1 MAPLNLMRNF
11 APAMAVGVLSAAANV
26 VEKQAKANPTNGNG
40 NGNAFFDN
48 ASLWGDI
55 IIGGYSVFNY
65 TQDARGR
72 MYPKEEVQSLAMA
85 GAGVALLTRRASDWL
100 GATFLKLPNG
110 ARFAPSL
117 TPGRS
122 MQRGGRPSLRPA
134 SAVEGGVLP
143 RKRQFFSVT

>member
-1 MAPLNLMRNF
+1 MAQLDLMRNF

-26 VEKQAKANPTNGNG
+26 VEKQAKANPTNG
-40 NGNAFFDN
+40 GNAFFDN

-72 MYPKEEVQSLAMA
+72 MYPQEENQALAMA
-85 GAGVALLTRRASDWL
+85 GAGVALLTRRASDWR
-100 GATFLKLPNG
+100 GATFLKLPTG
-110 ARFAPSL
+110 ARVAPSR

-134 SAVEGGVLP
+134 SAIEGGVLP